1 METMVGERPVTKR
14 VAITDL
20 FETASTAFEAL
31 MLNKMRTAL
40 ASLGI
45 VIGIGAV
52 IAMVSLGQSSQK
64 AVEMQIQSLGSNLIT
79 VMPGSQMTGGV
90 RGAAGASTSL
100 TYDDAKA
107 IEVSNEVTS
116 VASVSPEI
124 SRRAQVI
131 AGRNNTNTQILGA
144 TPAYA
149 EVRQLFLTS
158 GRFITQ
164 QDVDNM
170 GKVAVIGPQ
179 VVSVLFGEGS
189 DPVGQTLRINGI
201 SLKIVGITASK
212 GGSGFMNQD
221 DVVFVPLTTAQKQ
234 LFGIDYATS
243 ISVAAKSEAVMNQAR
258 NEVGYLLLHRHKL
271 TDPAQADFSII
282 SQEDVLG
289 AASQIANTFTTLLAG
304 IAMISLLVGGIGI
317 MNIMLV
323 TVVERTREIGLRK
336 SLGARKKDIIV
347 QFLIESSILTF
358 VGGILGVAVGI
369 SIAVVAAKFINL
381 PFSLSLPVVLLSIG
395 VSCGIGMIFGL
406 YPARKAA
413 NLSPIDALRF
423 E

>member
-1 METMVGERPVTKR
+1 MAT
-14 VAITDL
+14 TDL
-20 FETASTAFEAL
+20 FETLSTAFEAL

-64 AVEMQIQSLGSNLIT
+64 AVEMQIQSLGSNLLT
-79 VMPGSQMTGGV
+79 VIPGSQVSGGV
-90 RGAAGASTSL
+90 RGAAGGSTSL

-107 IEVSNEVTS
+107 IENSSEVTS
-116 VASVSPEI
+116 VANVSPEL

-144 TPAYA
+144 TPAYT
-149 EVRQLFLTS
+149 EVRKLSLTS
-158 GRFITQ
+158 GRFISQ

-170 GKVAVIGPQ
+170 GKVAVIGPE
-179 VVSVLFGEGS
+179 VVAVLFGEGS
-189 DPVGQTLRINGI
+189 DPVGQTLRINGM
-201 SLKIVGITASK
+201 SFKIVGVTASK

-221 DVVFVPLTTAQKQ
+221 DMVFVPLTTAQKQ
-234 LFGIDYATS
+234 LFGLDYVTS
-243 ISVAAKSEAVMNQAR
+243 ISIAAKSQDVMNRAR

-271 TDPAQADFSII
+271 SDPAQADFSIM

-289 AASQIANTFTTLLAG
+289 AASQVTSTFTTLLAG
-304 IAMISLLVGGIGI
+304 IATISLLVGGIGI

-347 QFLIESSILTF
+347 QFLVESSILTF
-358 VGGILGVAVGI
+358 VGGILGIAVGVL
-369 SIAVVAAKFINL
+369 IAAAAARLMSL

-395 VSCGIGMIFGL
+395 VSCGIGMAFGL

-413 NLSPIDALRF
+413 NLSPIEALRF

>member
-1 METMVGERPVTKR
+1 MAT
-14 VAITDL
+14 TDL
-20 FETASTAFEAL
+20 FETLSTAFEAL

-45 VIGIGAV
+45 VIAIGAV

-64 AVEMQIQSLGSNLIT
+64 AVEMQSQSLGSNLLT
-79 VMPGSQMTGGV
+79 VIPGSQVSGGV
-90 RGAAGASTSL
+90 RGAAGGSTSL

-107 IEVSNEVTS
+107 IENSSEVTS
-116 VASVSPEI
+116 VANVSPEL

-144 TPAYA
+144 TPAYT
-149 EVRQLFLTS
+149 EVRKLSLTS
-158 GRFITQ
+158 GRFISQ

-170 GKVAVIGPQ
+170 GKVAVIGPE
-179 VVSVLFGEGS
+179 VVAVLFGEGS
-189 DPVGQTLRINGI
+189 DPVGQTLRINGM
-201 SLKIVGITASK
+201 SFKIVGVTASK

-221 DVVFVPLTTAQKQ
+221 DMVFVPLTTAQKQ
-234 LFGIDYATS
+234 LFGLDYVTS
-243 ISVAAKSEAVMNQAR
+243 ISIAAKSQDVMNRAR

-271 TDPAQADFSII
+271 SDPAQADFSIM

-289 AASQIANTFTTLLAG
+289 AASQVTSTFTTLLAG
-304 IAMISLLVGGIGI
+304 IATISLLVGGIGI

-347 QFLIESSILTF
+347 QFLVESSILTF
-358 VGGILGVAVGI
+358 VGGILGIAVGVL
-369 SIAVVAAKFINL
+369 IAAAAARLMSL

-395 VSCGIGMIFGL
+395 VSCGIGMAFGL

-413 NLSPIDALRF
+413 NLSPIEALRF